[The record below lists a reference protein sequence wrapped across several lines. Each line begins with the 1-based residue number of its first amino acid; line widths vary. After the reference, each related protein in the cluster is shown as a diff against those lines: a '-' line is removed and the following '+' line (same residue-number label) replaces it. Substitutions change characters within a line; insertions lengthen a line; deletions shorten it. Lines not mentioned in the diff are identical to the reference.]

1 MSIFEKSMVAPFW
14 LQMCYFA
21 AVILMIGRAKRGLK
35 IPEVQKVPGLD
46 ALEEAIGR
54 ATEMGRPVF
63 YSPGIGAVNNSQT
76 MASFA
81 ALGHVARRCARY
93 DTAIIVANRIP
104 FVQPITEE
112 IVRQAFVQ
120 EGKPE
125 AYVPDNVRFLSD
137 DQFAYASGCVGL
149 MLRDRPAANI
159 LIGGFWAESLVMA
172 EVGSQIGA
180 IQIAG
185 TANTAQLPFFVAACD
200 YCLIGDEIYAA
211 GAYLSR
217 DPVLMG
223 NLIAQDWAKM
233 LGIAIVVLGSILA
246 TLTPKA
252 NWLVD
257 FLKK

>member
-1 MSIFEKSMVAPFW
+1 MSIFEKGMVAPFF
-14 LQMCYFA
+14 LELFYFA
-21 AVILMIGRAKRGLK
+21 AVLLMISRARKGLK
-35 IPEVQKVPGLD
+35 VPQIQKVPGLD

-63 YSPGIGAVNNSQT
+63 FSPGIGAVNNSQT

-81 ALGHVARRCARY
+81 TLGHVARQCARY
-93 DTAIIVANRIP
+93 DTAIIVANRTP

-125 AYVPDNVRFLSD
+125 AYVAENIRFLSD

-149 MLRDRPAANI
+149 MLRDRPAANVM
-159 LIGGFWAESLVMA
+159 IGGFWAESLVMA

-223 NLIAQDWAKM
+223 NLIAQDWGKM
-233 LGIAIVVLGSILA
+233 LGTAIVIVGSIIA
-246 TLTPKA
+246 TFTPKA